1 MLPLPTL
8 LAHEIFLSKS
18 AIVRVGGGGASSGE
32 ALRDFGD
39 RGRGVGSK
47 GGCDGGVGRT
57 A

>member
-18 AIVRVGGGGASSGE
+18 AVVRVGGGGASSGE